1 MGGASPVALA
11 IRNPPAN
18 AADLGL
24 IPEAERSPEGDHGNP
39 LQFSRLENPMDRA
52 YSSWDRRESE
62 TTERQQQILLYAPWL
77 LWTNRNCLS
86 HRFEGS
92 FLPVD
97 PQKLLDPTGQVQRT
111 ASFNGWKGVTANSR
125 PLSASAGSHVGAN

>member
-1 MGGASPVALA
+1 MVLVM
-11 IRNPPAN
+11 RNPPAN
-18 AADLGL
+18 AGDLGS

-39 LQFSRLENPMDRA
+39 LQFSRLENPMERA
-52 YSSWDRRESE
+52 YSSWDHRESE
-62 TTERQQQILLYAPWL
+62 TTKQQQQILLYAPWL

-86 HRFEGS
+86 QLFEAS

-97 PQKLLDPTGQVQRT
+97 PQKLSGPTGQVQCT
-111 ASFNGWKGVTANSR
+111 ASLNGWKGVTANSR